1 MIRNLIGVLVTAAG
15 AAAFVGAQGPA
26 AQPADLVLLNG
37 RVITVDRGFTIAS
50 AVAITGERIVAVG
63 DNAAVRAHAGSNT
76 RMIDLRGRAV
86 IPGLMDNHLHGAG
99 GGPGVDLSRARSL
112 EDVNAAIRQRVGK
125 TPSGEVIVS
134 NSDWHE
140 AQLKEQRLPLRDDL
154 DRVAPTHPVVLIR
167 GGHEYILNSAALTKW
182 AIDEKTKEPEG
193 GRLTRYPDGRLNG
206 ELVDTARAF
215 VKLPPPPPQSL
226 DQRIASHVA
235 DYDKLHAAG
244 LTTVRHP
251 GIPVDEYRLLEEM
264 KRRGKLTM
272 RINALLRPGG
282 NADAIE
288 KALDASG
295 LHQGDGDGRLRIGG
309 IKLAV
314 DGGFEGGLMRAPY
327 EEPWGEHGTFR
338 GLQTMER
345 EAFIDAVRMLNR
357 GGWRVATHAVGDAA
371 IDLVLDAYE
380 RAHQDHSIADRR
392 WSIEH
397 AFIGRADHLPRIKA
411 LGLAM
416 SVQDH
421 LYLAG
426 PSLVRYWGRERA
438 ALTTPVRMYLD
449 AGLPVSSGTDAPVV
463 PYPPL
468 WTLYHFV
475 TRDTIAGGVLGPDQ
489 RITRQEALRIATM
502 GNAWLMQEEADKGSI
517 ESGKL
522 ADLVV
527 LSDDPLTAPEPRV
540 RDATVLLTIVGGKI
554 VHDRLPR

>member
-1 MIRNLIGVLVTAAG
+1 MIRSLTGALVTAAC
-15 AAAFVGAQGPA
+15 AAALVGAQAPA
-26 AQPADLVLLNG
+26 APPADLVLFNG

-50 AVAITGERIVAVG
+50 AVAISGERIVAVG
-63 DNAAVRAHAGSNT
+63 DDAAVRARAGSSART
-76 RMIDLRGRAV
+76 IDLRGLAV

-125 TPSGEVIVS
+125 TPSGAVIVS

-154 DRVAPTHPVVLIR
+154 DLVAPAHPVVLIR

-182 AIDEKTKEPEG
+182 SIDEKTKEPEG

-489 RITRQEALRIATM
+489 RITREEALRIATM

-527 LSDDPLTAPEPRV
+527 LSDDPLTASETRL
-540 RDATVLLTIVGGKI
+540 RDATVLLTMVGGKI